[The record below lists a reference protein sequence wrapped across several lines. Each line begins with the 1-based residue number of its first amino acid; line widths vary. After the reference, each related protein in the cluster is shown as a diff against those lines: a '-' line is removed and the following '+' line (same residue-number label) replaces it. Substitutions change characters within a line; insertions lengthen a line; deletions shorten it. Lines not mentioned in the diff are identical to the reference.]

1 MYDPAWTDYVLRQLE
16 EYEMFNGNPTCSG
29 LRRITPKLLGP
40 IIESVPIPVQAPN
53 LQNDYH
59 AVIGWRLSIRWGDD
73 PDDIRVFGDI
83 ADVYIGNTVEAY
95 TIYASATAA
104 TRAEGRSL
112 RKALNLQRVLA
123 AEEVGAVEMD
133 DRKITKGQIE
143 HINLLCSRHD
153 ISVVKL
159 LQYGNQTR
167 KYAKSIQDM
176 PHALGVQMGK
186 FLNEVQVNKRQI
198 PDELLGYDQNW
209 RK

>member
-1 MYDPAWTDYVLRQLE
+1 
-16 EYEMFNGNPTCSG
+16 
-29 LRRITPKLLGP
+29 
-40 IIESVPIPVQAPN
+40 
-53 LQNDYH
+53 
-59 AVIGWRLSIRWGDD
+59 
-73 PDDIRVFGDI
+73 
-83 ADVYIGNTVEAY
+83 
-95 TIYASATAA
+95 
-104 TRAEGRSL
+104 
-112 RKALNLQRVLA
+112 VLA